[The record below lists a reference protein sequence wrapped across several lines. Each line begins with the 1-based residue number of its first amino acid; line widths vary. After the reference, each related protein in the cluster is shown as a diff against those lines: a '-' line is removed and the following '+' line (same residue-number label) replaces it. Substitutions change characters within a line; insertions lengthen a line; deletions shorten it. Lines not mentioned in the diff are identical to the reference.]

1 MPQVQ
6 PPPPSPPHG
15 QTPQVEPPPPKTP
28 LYHQTPQVKP
38 DPPRPP
44 YPQTPQVKPDPPP
57 PYPQTPQGQP
67 PPPKTPLYPQT
78 PLVQPP
84 PPRLPYP
91 QTPQVK
97 PDPPRPPYPQ
107 TPQVKPDPPP
117 PPYPQMPQVQPP
129 PPSPPHSQTPQVK
142 PDPPRPP
149 YPQTPQV
156 KPDPP
161 PPPYPQTPQGQPPP
175 PKTPL
180 YPQTPHVQP
189 PPPRLPYP
197 QTPQVKPD
205 PPLITRYPQTLPAL
219 QSSQNPQAP
228 QPHPQKLQQ
237 TTFQSCEVA
246 QSQRIPCG
254 GSDISAAACESISCC
269 SDGRQCYFG
278 KAVTVQCTKDAKFIV
293 VVAKDATLPN
303 IDLEAISLLGGGQ
316 GCTHVDSNS
325 QFAIYQFPVTAC
337 GSLVKEEPGVI
348 IYENKMTCAYEVGVG
363 PLGATTRDRHYEVL
377 FQCRYIGTS
386 VETLVVEV
394 LPLQNPPLPVAGL
407 GPISVKLRLANGQCS
422 SKGCNEVDVAYSSF
436 YSEADYPV
444 RKVLRDPVY
453 VDVQLLGK
461 TDPLLVLT
469 LGRCWATTS
478 PEPHSLPQW
487 DILIDGCPYRDDR
500 YLSSLV
506 PVDHASGFPSHH
518 KHFIFK
524 MFTFL
529 DPSSMA
535 TQREM
540 VYIHCSTAVCY
551 AAPGTR
557 CEPVCYRRKRDVKA
571 VSQEKSEQRVVV
583 SSGPVAMVSP
593 QQ

>member
-1 MPQVQ
+1 MAQSWGATSLVALALLYCLV
-6 PPPPSPPHG
+6 G
-15 QTPQVEPPPPKTP
+15 TEVEAQDSQWQQHAAPMAQGGT
-28 LYHQTPQVKP
+28 L
-38 DPPRPP
+38 
-44 YPQTPQVKPDPPP
+44 PQTLQRSSLLHHILHILKRHKSSLIHHLLHTLKHHRSSLPHQ
-57 PYPQTPQGQP
+57 
-67 PPPKTPLYPQT
+67 
-78 PLVQPP
+78 
-84 PPRLPYP
+84 RLLHTLKRHRSSLLHHVLHILKRHKSSLIHHLLHTLK
-91 QTPQVK
+91 QH
-97 PDPPRPPYPQ
+97 R
-107 TPQVKPDPPP
+107 
-117 PPYPQMPQVQPP
+117 
-129 PPSPPHSQTPQVK
+129 SSLPHQRLLHTLKRHRSSLLHHILHILKRHKSSLIHHLLHTLKQH
-142 PDPPRPP
+142 RSS
-149 YPQTPQV
+149 
-156 KPDPP
+156 
-161 PPPYPQTPQGQPPP
+161 
-175 PKTPL
+175 L
-180 YPQTPHVQP
+180 PHQ
-189 PPPRLPYP
+189 RLLH
-197 QTPQVKPD
+197 TLKRHRSSLLHHILHILK
-205 PPLITRYPQTLPAL
+205 LITRYPQTLPAL

>member
-1 MPQVQ
+1 M
-6 PPPPSPPHG
+6 
-15 QTPQVEPPPPKTP
+15 
-28 LYHQTPQVKP
+28 PQVKP
-38 DPPRPP
+38 PPLRPPFPKTIQMQPSPPPPLFSQTIQVQSLSSHPPYPQRAQVKPPPPHPP
-44 YPQTPQVKPDPPP
+44 YPQTPQVQPHPPS
-57 PYPQTPQGQP
+57 
-67 PPPKTPLYPQT
+67 
-78 PLVQPP
+78 
-84 PPRLPYP
+84 
-91 QTPQVK
+91 
-97 PDPPRPPYPQ
+97 PPYPQ
-107 TPQVKPDPPP
+107 TPQV
-117 PPYPQMPQVQPP
+117 QP
-129 PPSPPHSQTPQVK
+129 S
-142 PDPPRPP
+142 
-149 YPQTPQV
+149 
-156 KPDPP
+156 
-161 PPPYPQTPQGQPPP
+161 P

-180 YPQTPHVQP
+180 
-189 PPPRLPYP
+189 
-197 QTPQVKPD
+197 
-205 PPLITRYPQTLPAL
+205 
-219 QSSQNPQAP
+219 
-228 QPHPQKLQQ
+228 
-237 TTFQSCEVA
+237 CEVA

-557 CEPVCYRRKRDVKA
+557 CEPVCYRRISLSHR
-571 VSQEKSEQRVVV
+571 SEVV
-583 SSGPVAMVSP
+583 
-593 QQ
+593 

>member
-1 MPQVQ
+1 MVHIQ
-6 PPPPSPPHG
+6 PRPPR
-15 QTPQVEPPPPKTP
+15 P

-38 DPPRPP
+38 PP
-44 YPQTPQVKPDPPP
+44 PPP
-57 PYPQTPQGQP
+57 PYPQTPQAQPPPPKTTSYPETPQVQPLPPKIRPDPETVHIQPRPPHPPYPQTTQVQP

-84 PPRLPYP
+84 PPRPPYPQMPQVKPDPPHPPYPQTPPVQPPPPRLPYP
-91 QTPQVK
+91 QMPQVK

-107 TPQVKPDPPP
+107 TP
-117 PPYPQMPQVQPP
+117 
-129 PPSPPHSQTPQVK
+129 
-142 PDPPRPP
+142 
-149 YPQTPQV
+149 
-156 KPDPP
+156 
-161 PPPYPQTPQGQPPP
+161 
-175 PKTPL
+175 L
-180 YPQTPHVQP
+180 VQP

-197 QTPQVKPD
+197 QMPQVKPD
-205 PPLITRYPQTLPAL
+205 PPPLPYPQIYPQTLPAL